1 MPFFGNDY
9 DELRDL
15 DRARF
20 AKCNVIHRPANTM
33 GDLTFFYVMPCDQ
46 ARKWEGCDVLLS
58 IPVGLACQ

>member
-1 MPFFGNDY
+1 MIASNGLPLPFFGNDY

-33 GDLTFFYVMPCDQ
+33 GDSNVSIFFDLRGYI
-46 ARKWEGCDVLLS
+46 GC
-58 IPVGLACQ
+58 

>member
-1 MPFFGNDY
+1 MYTVIASNGLPLPFFGNDY

-33 GDLTFFYVMPCDQ
+33 EDFNS
-46 ARKWEGCDVLLS
+46 S
-58 IPVGLACQ
+58 ITYSF